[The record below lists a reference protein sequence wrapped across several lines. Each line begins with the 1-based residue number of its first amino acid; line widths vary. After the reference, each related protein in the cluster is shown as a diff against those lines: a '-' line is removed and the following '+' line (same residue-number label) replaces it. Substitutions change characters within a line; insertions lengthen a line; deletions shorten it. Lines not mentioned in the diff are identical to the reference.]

1 MFVGGSARRCAL
13 PTQRSLARRRFR
25 STLRVSRNDVPHT
38 GQKREKMGGGDAS
51 PVRCQSPIE
60 NGISPTTTISRRDR
74 CEADTGIGMNG
85 RVRSVDS
92 LDQGNNSSY
101 TLSQLRTVSFSLR
114 YICSKEEVD
123 SFRYMTLNIT
133 SFLSK

>member
-1 MFVGGSARRCAL
+1 
-13 PTQRSLARRRFR
+13 
-25 STLRVSRNDVPHT
+25 
-38 GQKREKMGGGDAS
+38 MGGGDAS

-60 NGISPTTTISRRDR
+60 NGISPTTTMSRRDR

-133 SFLSK
+133 SFVQKVWTARLKHMTSGLKRPTVRAKERPII